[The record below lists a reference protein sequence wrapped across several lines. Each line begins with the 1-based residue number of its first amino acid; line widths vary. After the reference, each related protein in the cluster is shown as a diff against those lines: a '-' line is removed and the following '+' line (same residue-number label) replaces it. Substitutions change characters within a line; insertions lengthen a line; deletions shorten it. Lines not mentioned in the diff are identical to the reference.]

1 MKYEVLTI
9 THRLFKGIV
18 ELRFTNTFKLTFNG
32 VSKKIILS
40 ALALCS
46 FSVVSMAQKPMDKD
60 EKLNF
65 ETYFMPGGGY
75 SYFMPKGVD
84 SVGNWSGVTID
95 YLFYAKVEQDDDP
108 GPSHVRWYGKL
119 SIMNSDKEGMKD
131 MFLYSA
137 GVDLSLEK
145 NPTRNFLV
153 PYFGLEFGG
162 VSQKQLGSTVQFT
175 PTVGL
180 HILSHQNLFINV
192 YGGYNY
198 PIKNFDLLQGWYAQ
212 AGLNF
217 ALW

>member
-1 MKYEVLTI
+1 MKQPVL
-9 THRLFKGIV
+9 
-18 ELRFTNTFKLTFNG
+18 
-32 VSKKIILS
+32 LS
-40 ALALCS
+40 VCAFLCS
-46 FSVVSMAQKPMDKD
+46 MSLLAQKPMDKD

-75 SYFMPKGVD
+75 SYFIPKGVD
-84 SVGNWSGVTID
+84 SVGNWGGVTID

-137 GVDLSLEK
+137 GIDLSLEK
-145 NPTRNFLV
+145 NPNRNFLV

-162 VSQKQLGSTVQFT
+162 MSQKQLGSTVHFT
-175 PTVGL
+175 PTAGIHV
-180 HILSHQNLFINV
+180 ISRKNIFINV
-192 YGGYNY
+192 YGGYVY
-198 PIKNFDLLQGWYAQ
+198 PIRNFDLIQGWYAQ

>member
-1 MKYEVLTI
+1 MKQL
-9 THRLFKGIV
+9 LA
-18 ELRFTNTFKLTFNG
+18 FTAA
-32 VSKKIILS
+32 
-40 ALALCS
+40 ALAAAAS
-46 FSVVSMAQKPMDKD
+46 FAQQPIDKD

-65 ETYFMPGGGY
+65 ETYFMPGAGY
-75 SYFMPKGVD
+75 SYFIPKGMD
-84 SVGNWSGVTID
+84 SLGNWGGVTID

-145 NPTRNFLV
+145 NPNRNYLV

-162 VSQKQLGSTVQFT
+162 ISQKQLGSTVQFT
-175 PTVGL
+175 PTAGL
-180 HILSHQNLFINV
+180 HVLSHKNLFINI
-192 YGGYNY
+192 YGGYMY
-198 PIKNFDLLQGWYAQ
+198 PIRNFDILQGWYGQ